1 MNPRPPGSPRLRVSR
16 FILGIGVALAH
27 CATPANGATVDRKKD
42 ELHDLKG
49 RIEALR
55 REMASAEESKA
66 SASDQLREAES
77 AISTVNRRLHELGL
91 ESARLKADLA
101 DLDAQGRRLDR
112 QGGAQQSQLSQVLNR
127 QFVGGDADAM
137 KLLLSGHDPNQAARD
152 RYFLTQLSR
161 AKAELIQRL
170 RVAADEKRQ
179 LAETVRERQAQLAAI
194 ERQQQESRA
203 QLLERKKQR
212 QAQLAAI
219 ADRLKAQRREI
230 TTLKRDEQRLT
241 RLIDGLIRIAGT
253 KKPKSSGPAKGKPVP
268 GATLKSHDPGNVG
281 GAFAALRGRL
291 HLPVKGTIAG
301 RFGTPRAEGGA
312 LWKGLFIRAAEG
324 AEVKAVAPGTVV
336 FSDWLRGFGNLLV
349 IDHGDDF
356 LSVYGN
362 NESLLAAVGAG
373 IKGGEAVATVG
384 NSGGNP
390 ESGLYFELRHR
401 GLAFDPMKWSA
412 GP

>member
-1 MNPRPPGSPRLRVSR
+1 
-16 FILGIGVALAH
+16 
-27 CATPANGATVDRKKD
+27 
-42 ELHDLKG
+42 
-49 RIEALR
+49 
-55 REMASAEESKA
+55 
-66 SASDQLREAES
+66 LREAES
-77 AISTVNRRLHELGL
+77 AISTVNRRLHELAGENASL
-91 ESARLKADLA
+91 RAELA
-101 DLDAQGRRLDR
+101 ELDAQGQRLDR
-112 QGGAQQSQLSQVLNR
+112 QGGTQQHQLARVLNR
-127 QFVGGDADAM
+127 QFVGGDSEAL
-137 KLLLSGHDPNQAARD
+137 KLLLSGQDPNQAARD

-170 RVAADEKRQ
+170 RAAAEEKRR

-194 ERQQQESRA
+194 ERQQQENRA
-203 QLLERKKQR
+203 QLLERKNQR
-212 QAQLAAI
+212 QTRLAAI

-230 TTLKRDEQRLT
+230 DTLRRDEQRLG
-241 RLIDGLIRIAGT
+241 RLIEGLIRIAAAR
-253 KKPKSSGPAKGKPVP
+253 KPKASAAPKA
-268 GATLKSHDPGNVG
+268 GARPSPKLKNHDPGNVG

-291 HLPVKGTIAG
+291 RLPVKGSIAG
-301 RFGTPRAEGGA
+301 RFGTQRPEGGA
-312 LWKGLFIRAAEG
+312 VWKGLFIRAAEG
-324 AEVKAVAPGTVV
+324 VEVKAVAEGTVV

-373 IKGGEAVATVG
+373 VRNGQSIATVG

-401 GLAFDPMKWSA
+401 GLAFDPMKWSV